1 MKIFLR
7 ILGCL
12 AGAVLGAILG
22 ALVIVSVVKK
32 RIEKTV
38 SENNDENFSSEETKR
53 LDEIKR
59 RAKRAY
65 RRTYKART
73 LRKIFGLKKK
83 KRESEEKFSYANL
96 IESTAKVYNPESDRP
111 MLELTGNEAFGF
123 GHTVVR
129 RLEEI
134 FDASGL
140 PILRSITAGTVI
152 DYIAFLDG
160 VIKKKAVKKTLGT
173 YKIVWRIINAINP
186 FFWLKTIIRTVAS
199 QRILDEVVYASI
211 DIVVS
216 EFASFYKKSSA
227 RLQTA
232 A

>member
-7 ILGCL
+7 ILACL

-38 SENNDENFSSEETKR
+38 SENNDDNFSSEEAKR
-53 LDEIKR
+53 LDGIKR
-59 RAKRAY
+59 EAKRAY

-83 KRESEEKFSYANL
+83 KRDSEEKFSYANL

-160 VIKKKAVKKTLGT
+160 VIKKKAVRKTLGT

-211 DIVVS
+211 NIVVS
-216 EFASFYKKSSA
+216 EFASLYKKSSA
-227 RLQTA
+227 RMQTA

>member
-7 ILGCL
+7 ILACL

-38 SENNDENFSSEETKR
+38 SENNDDNFSSEEAKR

-83 KRESEEKFSYANL
+83 KRDSEEKFSYANL
-96 IESTAKVYNPESDRP
+96 IENTAKVYNPESDRP

-160 VIKKKAVKKTLGT
+160 VIKKKAVRKTLGT

-211 DIVVS
+211 NIVVS

-227 RLQTA
+227 RLQA
-232 A
+232 AA